1 MVILSLNGRRT
12 MKYKVMALQDWLNSA
27 MKYEVFGGLYLTLE
41 EIESFRYANE
51 HLR

>member
-12 MKYKVMALQDWLNSA
+12 MNIMVLQDYLNSA
-27 MKYEVFGGLYLTLE
+27 MKYEIFGGLYLTLE

-51 HLR
+51 NLR